1 MSVSAALL
9 CFFHGF
15 VWLGCHRLA
24 SCILSVSRLVCF
36 FASNSFIMPLRHY
49 AIMQFVWLVFASVSS
64 SFFLIAMCI
73 CAFLTNNN
81 NKQTY
86 NLASSSHLLCS
97 APVSCAVLLSCN
109 SSSIIPSPFVVRD
122 LLVIWSLWWLV
133 VFVNTILM
141 TYSYFVVKW
150 WWAKFSVIFQ
160 SSNLSISFLQNYYL
174 PPVLVVNF

>member
-24 SCILSVSRLVCF
+24 SCILSVSRLVGF
-36 FASNSFIMPLRHY
+36 FASNSFIMPLCHY
-49 AIMQFVWLVFASVSS
+49 AIMQFVSCFCFSFEF
-64 SFFLIAMCI
+64 FFLIAMCI

-97 APVSCAVLLSCN
+97 APVSRAVLLSCN
-109 SSSIIPSPFVVRD
+109 SSSIIPSSFVVRD
-122 LLVIWSLWWLV
+122 LLVMRSLWWLV
-133 VFVNTILM
+133 VFVNTISM

-150 WWAKFSVIFQ
+150 WWAKFSVTFQ

-174 PPVLVVNF
+174 PPLLVAN